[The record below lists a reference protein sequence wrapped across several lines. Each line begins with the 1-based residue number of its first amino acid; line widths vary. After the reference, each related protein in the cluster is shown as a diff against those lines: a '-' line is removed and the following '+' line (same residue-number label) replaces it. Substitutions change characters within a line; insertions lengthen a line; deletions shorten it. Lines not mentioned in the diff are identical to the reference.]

1 MQGAKFMD
9 VGINLSLIQCRPK
22 ITRK

>member
-1 MQGAKFMD
+1 MQGAKLMD
-9 VGINLSLIQCRPK
+9 VGINLSLIECRPK